1 MKKTQY
7 LLVLV
12 SMFMASACVS
22 SRLRTSV
29 VEGYQGPISEK
40 KVHIS
45 IEALPKFK
53 YMLESVFAK
62 ELKKGFEQRD
72 LTVSQ
77 IILNKPESEAI
88 QKLNEKVIF
97 NTDADYILRVSQ
109 IDEGLAS
116 IMISPP
122 SMNDNNMLTPA
133 TYSFKEYTYFEF
145 QFVDRQTSFI
155 IWTANGSTT
164 RDYRGTS
171 DEQAILKLAEKVIKK
186 LEKDA
191 IIATLNDKQ

>member
-77 IILNKPESEAI
+77 IILNKPESETI

-109 IDEGLAS
+109 IDAGLAS
-116 IMISPP
+116 LMITPP
-122 SMNDNNMLTPA
+122 SLNSINTFTPA
-133 TYSFKEYTYFEF
+133 TYSFKEYTYFEL
-145 QFVDRQTSFI
+145 QFVDRQTSFV
-155 IWTANGSTT
+155 IWTANGATT

-186 LEKDA
+186 LD
-191 IIATLNDKQ
+191 